1 MLPGAWLAHAVW
13 LVPLALLAI
22 FAAVVLRRWAA
33 AASVAPTDSPPAAFS
48 PVEAG
53 IVVDGRF
60 GIDAVV
66 ASMVQL
72 AVRGIVGLERMA
84 NGDVLVSIRRDWQR
98 ERGLRSSEVA
108 ILARV
113 YAHGDALRPLSEF
126 RSGARE
132 LEDTFD
138 TLAGALTENGV
149 FAAPPSLV
157 RRAGRW
163 TAIIVTA
170 VWIQLAWSFGASLSS
185 YGAALA
191 TGAVLWGMTSWL
203 SRRCLSATGQRTR
216 TQLLGLR
223 KFLSRA
229 ERERLDRMPPDT
241 LYKLLPWAI
250 ALGVTDAWIGR
261 FEGRAV
267 APNDWYTAPKSVGV
281 AELSDEITQLH
292 TLLRPH
298 GVGGTVE
305 SARRRRETSR

>member
-1 MLPGAWLAHAVW
+1 MILRTGLAHAVW
-13 LVPLALLAI
+13 LVPLGLLVL
-22 FAAVVLRRWAA
+22 FAVVVLRRWLAGA
-33 AASVAPTDSPPAAFS
+33 VAPADSPPAAFS

-66 ASMVQL
+66 ASVVQL

-98 ERGLRSSEVA
+98 ERGLRAADVA

-113 YAHGDALRPLSEF
+113 YAHGDAVRPLSEF
-126 RSGARE
+126 RGTTRE
-132 LEDTFD
+132 LDDTFD
-138 TLAGALTENGV
+138 TVAGTLTENGL

-157 RRAGRW
+157 RRLGRW

-185 YGAALA
+185 YGAAVA
-191 TGAVLWGMTSWL
+191 TGVVLWGMTSWL

-216 TQLLGLR
+216 AHLLALR

-229 ERERLDRMPPDT
+229 ERERLDRMAPDT

-250 ALGVTDAWIGR
+250 ALGVTDAWISR
-261 FEGRAV
+261 FQGRAV
-267 APNDWYTAPKSVGV
+267 APNDWYTTPTPVGV
-281 AELSDEITQLH
+281 AELSGEIKQFH
-292 TLLRPH
+292 ALLRPH
-298 GVGGTVE
+298 GAGGPVE
-305 SARRRRETSR
+305 GAHRRREPSR